1 MCFCISFTQKMC
13 EIAKVAKVSASFFS
27 IISKWKWSLVSTIS
41 DRIRYLIL
49 DFRGFSSWWNKQ
61 TGEKNCVF
69 KICNWFNDFF
79 IIIIFFGG
87 LKFCLWKIINICHK
101 KCDGKTPKPIFWVY
115 YPIRHKYLWY
125 TEKKPCSSV
134 ISILLGIFTCVH
146 SLEG

>member
-61 TGEKNCVF
+61 TGEKIVF
-69 KICNWFNDFF
+69 
-79 IIIIFFGG
+79 
-87 LKFCLWKIINICHK
+87 LKFVI
-101 KCDGKTPKPIFWVY
+101 G
-115 YPIRHKYLWY
+115 
-125 TEKKPCSSV
+125 SV
-134 ISILLGIFTCVH
+134 ISSLLLFFWGAKVL
-146 SLEG
+146 SLENYKHMPQKMWWKNPKTHILGLLPNPSQVPMVHRKKTMLFSY